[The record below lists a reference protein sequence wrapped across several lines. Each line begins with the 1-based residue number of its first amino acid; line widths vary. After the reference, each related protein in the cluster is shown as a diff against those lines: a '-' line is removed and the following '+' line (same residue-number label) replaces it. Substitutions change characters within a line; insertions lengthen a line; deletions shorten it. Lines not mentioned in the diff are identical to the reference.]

1 MYFKLIF
8 LSDLSEGQESD
19 LGEEM
24 CVKEEYL
31 EVKLE
36 VPEEDVQTSTIAAGK
51 KLHGNASRD
60 LLRTRPAETS
70 EAGH

>member
-8 LSDLSEGQESD
+8 LSDFSEGQESD

-36 VPEEDVQTSTIAAGK
+36 VPEEDVQTSTLAAGK